1 MPPSSTFGLTSAP
14 SRYLFFAREEEER
27 LGSAYSKE
35 SDMTLEKQS
44 TMNGNGLVQGIPIA
58 FQNDNNKCLIT
69 IETTSETSHLPK
81 NNTDAVNMLIPNRIM
96 CFFKKAL
103 PACRQLLLFGDV

>member
-35 SDMTLEKQS
+35 SDMTMEKQS

-58 FQNDNNKCLIT
+58 FQNDNNQGDV
-69 IETTSETSHLPK
+69 IETFRKVQDNHEST
-81 NNTDAVNMLIPNRIM
+81 A
-96 CFFKKAL
+96 
-103 PACRQLLLFGDV
+103 